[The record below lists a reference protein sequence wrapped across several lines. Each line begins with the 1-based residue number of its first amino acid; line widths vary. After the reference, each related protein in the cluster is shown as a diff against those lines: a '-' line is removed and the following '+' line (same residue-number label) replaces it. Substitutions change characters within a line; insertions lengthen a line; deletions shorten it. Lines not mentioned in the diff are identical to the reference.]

1 MAAASQSNHITITGI
16 AKILWELVEKRAEA
30 TGVPGKRSLL
40 GWEATSEAQ
49 DIVTSTAILSTVLF
63 ADCTVEPFF
72 NKLLGPVFLRKSR
85 DSYFRSGPVRD
96 RI

>member
-1 MAAASQSNHITITGI
+1 MVSFRRVSTLY
-16 AKILWELVEKRAEA
+16 KKSFELVENRAEP

-49 DIVTSTAILSTVLF
+49 DIVTFAAILSTVLF

>member
-1 MAAASQSNHITITGI
+1 LLKN
-16 AKILWELVEKRAEA
+16 LAEA

-72 NKLLGPVFLRKSR
+72 NKL
-85 DSYFRSGPVRD
+85 
-96 RI
+96 